1 MSCGDGLKCAS
12 GQCTSR
18 DQQCKT
24 VMGQHLSNSTHS
36 CYDTDCQLTCASPEF
51 GPGTCFR
58 MQQNFLDGTP
68 CNGDGKCKAG
78 VCNGSTTLG
87 QVKSWINRV
96 PLHPSPPPPS
106 PEIKLTNIEQKHC
119 NRRISRHRRFSALF
133 PPLLHMELLPT
144 QASRI
149 EAHGRV
155 PTSRPEMAQTA

>member
-1 MSCGDGLKCAS
+1 MHRKGCQLPVRRHLTKWYVTRLLLDEVNPSHLTTSTTIGSSCGDGLQCAS

-18 DQQCKT
+18 DQQCRT

-68 CNGDGKCKAG
+68 CNGDGRCKAG

-87 QVKSWINRV
+87 QVKSWINKV
-96 PLHPSPPPPS
+96 PSAHPHSFPH
-106 PEIKLTNIEQKHC
+106 QK
-119 NRRISRHRRFSALF
+119 
-133 PPLLHMELLPT
+133 
-144 QASRI
+144 
-149 EAHGRV
+149 
-155 PTSRPEMAQTA
+155 